1 MIGRRLPR
9 SEWHRLAGTQL
20 ETVVPVLRRERGRVL
35 VVEREGEI
43 VGCVALFRLWHLEG
57 LEIRQKSATRALL
70 GAIKAQTAQ
79 IPAVVSWAQNPIVGE
94 FLERLGADVMPG
106 QHYAWKP

>member
-1 MIGRRLPR
+1 MTARLLPR
-9 SEWHRLAGTQL
+9 SEWSRLRGTQL

-35 VVEREGEI
+35 VVEQDGEI
-43 VGCVALFRLWHLEG
+43 VGCVALYRLWHLEG

-70 GAIKAQTAQ
+70 GAIKAHTAP
-79 IPAVVSWAQNPIVGE
+79 IPGVLSWAQNPVVGE
-94 FLERLGADVMPG
+94 FLERLGAEVLPG

>member
-1 MIGRRLPR
+1 MTARILPR
-9 SEWHRLAGTQL
+9 KEWHRLTGTQL

-35 VVEREGEI
+35 VVERDGEI
-43 VGCVALFRLWHLEG
+43 VGCVALYRLWHLEG
-57 LEIRQKSATRALL
+57 LEIKQPTATRALL

-94 FLERLGADVMPG
+94 FLDRLGAEVMPG
-106 QHYAWKP
+106 RHYAWKP